1 VTLAEPV
8 VTAVV
13 VAQIVTNEIN
23 GGSQLSREDLAQ
35 VDGVITDVLA
45 GGNFSVQLPSGQK
58 ISAKL
63 SGRMRKFHIR
73 VILGDR
79 VTVGVSPYDPTHGLI
94 LHRHKAGQ
102 SSAPGTSY

>member
-1 VTLAEPV
+1 MA
-8 VTAVV
+8 
-13 VAQIVTNEIN
+13 
-23 GGSQLSREDLAQ
+23 RDDLAQ
-35 VDGVITDVLA
+35 IEGVVTDVLA
-45 GGNFSVQLPSGQK
+45 GGNFTVQLQGGQT

-94 LHRHKAGQ
+94 LHRHKVGGP
-102 SSAPGTSY
+102 SGPGGTGMGGPGR

>member
-1 VTLAEPV
+1 MRRPPARGKQNEKKGGYPLA
-8 VTAVV
+8 
-13 VAQIVTNEIN
+13 
-23 GGSQLSREDLAQ
+23 REDLAQ
-35 VDGVITDVLA
+35 VEGVITDVLA
-45 GGNFSVQLPSGQK
+45 GGNFSVQLASGQR

-94 LHRHKAGQ
+94 LHRHKAGGPPPPAP
-102 SSAPGTSY
+102 SSSFSS